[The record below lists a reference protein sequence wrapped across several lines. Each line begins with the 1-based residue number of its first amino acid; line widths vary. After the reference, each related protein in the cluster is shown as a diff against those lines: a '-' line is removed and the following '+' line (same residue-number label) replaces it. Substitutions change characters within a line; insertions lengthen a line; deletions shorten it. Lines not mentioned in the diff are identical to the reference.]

1 MRACGREYRVA
12 SRELTE
18 LSARARTS
26 AWLPALRVRGGR
38 NTDETLRL
46 TPTDAEPDRFQL
58 VGGDDYRFEGQ
69 LSWDFRRLVFANEE
83 LAVERL
89 RRGLDAERWKRQ
101 QQAMKALQRWLAAW
115 VQIDDETRLPE
126 ERVASW
132 VSERGARAELDWLSH
147 GWFSRWAPRAT
158 SRIP

>member
-1 MRACGREYRVA
+1 SQGRTRTGTVGAGATKRKPARLRIDDAFLRGLMRACGREYRVA

-83 LAVERL
+83 
-89 RRGLDAERWKRQ
+89 
-101 QQAMKALQRWLAAW
+101 
-115 VQIDDETRLPE
+115 
-126 ERVASW
+126 
-132 VSERGARAELDWLSH
+132 
-147 GWFSRWAPRAT
+147 
-158 SRIP
+158 